1 MAFYNC
7 LCLEEIVVKTIPN
20 MATTVLKGFYEKSFQ
35 QKCHSVFDFLTPVAQ
50 REPFLLLS
58 RYKIFDS
65 WKFVYPTISE
75 DIYLVKV
82 VVRSF
87 RARQLSEIAQQRFL
101 GKRFSRNLRIAKIK
115 YLQKSSFPVTENT
128 FLTLMIN
135 VHAEPKTHVPPPFK
149 GITKDVE

>member
-20 MATTVLKGFYEKSFQ
+20 IATAVLEGFYKKSFQ
-35 QKCHSVFDFLTPVAQ
+35 QKGHSVFDFPTSDAQ

-75 DIYLVKV
+75 DICIIKV

-87 RARQLSEIAQQRFL
+87 RAR
-101 GKRFSRNLRIAKIK
+101 
-115 YLQKSSFPVTENT
+115 
-128 FLTLMIN
+128 
-135 VHAEPKTHVPPPFK
+135 
-149 GITKDVE
+149 